1 MRAGPL
7 LFLLAACF
15 AAPVGAVSQATVA
28 VVQMPGWLT
37 RGEQTMPL
45 APGMEVR
52 NGDVLKTGEG
62 ARAYLKLA
70 DGSTVKLGESA
81 RMTFYARSLS
91 PARLFRGALDVATG
105 AFRFTSDLL
114 RRVQGRDVTIRVG
127 TATIGVRGTDV
138 WGRSDEKDDIV
149 CLIEGK
155 VEVSHAGATVA
166 LDQPLSFFVAPQ
178 GQPAKPV
185 AAVDPAQL
193 AIWARQTDIQ
203 PGGGAALADGRWSL
217 LLGSFANQAEALAV
231 YDRARQAGYPARI
244 KPTQGETG
252 GWNYDV
258 RLPGFPSSDEA
269 TAAARWLKAGTGIDG
284 TPIAI
289 R

>member
-1 MRAGPL
+1 MRAAPL
-7 LFLLAACF
+7 LFLLATWF
-15 AAPVGAVSQATVA
+15 AAPAWAVPQAVVSA
-28 VVQMPGWLT
+28 VQMPGWLT

-62 ARAYLKLA
+62 ARAHLKLA

-81 RMTFYARSLS
+81 RLTFYARGLN

-138 WGRSDEKDDIV
+138 WGRSNDQDDIV

-155 VEVSHAGATVA
+155 VEVSHAGDTVA
-166 LDQPLSFFVAPQ
+166 LDQPLSFFVAPK

-203 PGGGAALADGRWSL
+203 PGGGAARADGRWSL
-217 LLGSFANQAEALAV
+217 LLGRYAGQAEALAV
-231 YDRARQAGYPARI
+231 YDRVRDAGYPARI
-244 KPTQGETG
+244 RLTPGESG
-252 GWNYDV
+252 DWNYEV
-258 RLPGFPSSDEA
+258 RLAGFPTADEA
-269 TAAARWLKAGTGIDG
+269 SAAARWLKAGTGIDG
-284 TPIAI
+284 TPL